1 MASVYGDIL
10 VHFPELVIRLPYF
23 NQVAKIGAGYE
34 PVGDKVMVDCIRQT
48 GPGRRIS
55 GSTRTDFNAIS
66 PVLKINDNV
75 SIWTDRRLLVGYF
88 MIYADEVYRIAVEKD
103 WTLESGFYAYQL
115 EKLVG
120 NTGSEETELPVQ
132 VGEF

>member
-1 MASVYGDIL
+1 MSSVYGSIL
-10 VHFPELVIRLPYF
+10 VHFPELTLYLPYF
-23 NQVAKIGAGYE
+23 NQVAKVGAGYE
-34 PVGDKVMVDCIRQT
+34 PIGDRVMIECIRQA

-55 GSTRTDFNAIS
+55 GSTRTDFNVIS

-75 SIWTDRRLLVGYF
+75 SIWSEKRLLVGYF
-88 MIYADEVYRIAVEKD
+88 VIYEKEVYRLVKEKD
-103 WTLESGFYAYQL
+103 WMLEAGFYAYQL

-120 NTGSEETELPVQ
+120 NTGSKETALPVQ